1 MFATRLMNRILGAY
15 GSIEQIDR
23 SARRCWLMNLLT
35 LLLHACHFF
44 CGQSILADSASVYLN
59 WLAMLCRILQKKH
72 LRILETGCMVVTG
85 DSFSFIVVRWINLYV
100 ASVPVRLILGKSPA
114 SCLMQRRPSGH
125 PFRMEV
131 VLTCSWCL
139 MPMQLQCVRLPGI
152 NKTLA
157 AANDS
162 ENDRTWWLQ
171 FTCEETM
178 QPLSMLGSGS
188 NLVLS
193 SLPHSF
199 HVYTASKARGD
210 SMKKNRRENLLSG
223 LSVTCIKMYASI
235 FVCWNL
241 ARLVRYYNHLYLWSF
256 HSILKMLVTYC
267 YMSLVSYI
275 FLQDLADRRVS
286 RHLGW
291 ANGSLHKEPWKSKS

>member
-1 MFATRLMNRILGAY
+1 
-15 GSIEQIDR
+15 
-23 SARRCWLMNLLT
+23 
-35 LLLHACHFF
+35 
-44 CGQSILADSASVYLN
+44 
-59 WLAMLCRILQKKH
+59 
-72 LRILETGCMVVTG
+72 
-85 DSFSFIVVRWINLYV
+85 
-100 ASVPVRLILGKSPA
+100 
-114 SCLMQRRPSGH
+114 
-125 PFRMEV
+125 
-131 VLTCSWCL
+131 
-139 MPMQLQCVRLPGI
+139 MQLQCVRLPGI

-223 LSVTCIKMYASI
+223 LSVTCITCIKMYASI

-241 ARLVRYYNHLYLWSF
+241 ARLVRYYNHLY
-256 HSILKMLVTYC
+256 I
-267 YMSLVSYI
+267 YI
-275 FLQDLADRRVS
+275 YL
-286 RHLGW
+286 
-291 ANGSLHKEPWKSKS
+291 